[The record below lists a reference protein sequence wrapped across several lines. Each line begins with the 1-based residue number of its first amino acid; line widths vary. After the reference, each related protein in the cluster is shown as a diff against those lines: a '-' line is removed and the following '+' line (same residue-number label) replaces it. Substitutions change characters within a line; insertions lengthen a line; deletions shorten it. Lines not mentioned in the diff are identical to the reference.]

1 MSGNAI
7 VVGNYSYVISPSNNT
22 VLLTV
27 DEIQNVAPGGT
38 GTIRLELWLTT
49 NPWNPSGSNT
59 GYEIAKDQ
67 LAFSTNGT
75 LASGKYFLN
84 ISDTVAYAVHPP
96 AGTYYVT
103 LAVAEYS
110 GVSLS
115 VENGFV
121 IDSANTLP
129 NFLVVDSYGNL
140 SQGGSTTAQPLLPL
154 VVAHDQSVNANASI
168 AASILIASV
177 SDPNNY
183 AITSYAFRDNGT
195 EGGYFSLAG
204 VKQAANAWVKV
215 SAADLSKL
223 TYVGGTGAGS
233 ETVDVAVW
241 DGQWSLYQ
249 TAVVT
254 TKAIGLPVV
263 FVTNASVNANAYIQA
278 SSLIASVSD
287 PNNYAITSYAF
298 RDDGVG
304 GGYFSLSGVKQVAN
318 AWITVSAADLS
329 KLTYVGGTGA
339 GSETVDVAAWDGQ
352 WSLYQTATVT
362 TTPAKNNAPIL
373 TVLNQNVIQN
383 QSIAASTLI
392 ASVTDPNGLSVT
404 AFDFRDDGVGD
415 GYFSLSGVKQAANAW
430 ITVSAADLSKLTYV
444 GGTGAGSETVDVAAW
459 DGQWSYYQTAT
470 ITTIGIAP
478 PVVVVNNQT
487 VNANASFKASNL
499 IASVSDPNNFI
510 ITYFDFR
517 DNGSGGGYFSL
528 NGVKQAASTWINVSA
543 ADLSKLVYVGGAVTG
558 SETVDVAGW
567 DGYVWSPAV
576 TATVITQ
583 STQQVSPPVITGMD
597 HSVNVNASFAA
608 NLLIA
613 SVVDP
618 NHNAITYYDFRDD
631 GVGGGYFS
639 LSGVKQTANTWITV
653 SVTDLSKLLYV
664 GGTAVGNET
673 VDLAAWDGY
682 AWSNVASSKVTTT
695 LLQNLLPI
703 VSVLGQS
710 VNANAYIQASSL
722 IASVSDPN
730 NYAITSYAFRDD
742 GVGGGYFAL
751 MGVKQAANAWIA
763 VSAADLSKLTYVGGT
778 GAGSETVDVA
788 VWDGQWSLYQT
799 ATVTTTLP
807 SLPVVVAHDQSVN
820 ANASIQASSLITSVS
835 DPNNRAITSY
845 EFRDNG
851 DGGGYFS
858 LNGVKQAAHTW
869 IVVSGIDL
877 QKLSYVGGASA
888 STDTVDIQVFNNL
901 TWSNY
906 ATAQVVTTGTSATNP
921 VLALLT
927 DPGIKAD
934 VAANLSGNNLS
945 YAGMLKVLND
955 AAAGGIGASE
965 FADLHTLEAQLN
977 VSNGI
982 AVSSYVAYICD
993 RLVDGDP
1000 WNATWTGGALTT
1012 TTLGNLA
1019 IGTSQNQMTELIQKW
1034 FLGGD
1039 LPAPNFGSAG
1049 TVTYVNSTSPLYNL
1063 TGIPSINDINQGYLG
1078 DCYLLASLAEVAQ
1091 CEPNTIKSMITDN
1104 GNGTYGV
1111 RFYINGNPVFVTVN
1125 TALPV
1130 FSATGAFAA
1139 NSSSAIWSS
1148 LIEKAYVELN
1158 AEPGFLDHPTGNAYN
1173 LINGGFADPISQ
1185 ITGRNVVSYDSS
1197 RYTQTA
1203 WNSLKNIFVTA
1214 IQNNQEVDLASF
1226 GDSTIGGKAALMTGH
1241 MFSGIG
1247 YDSATGEF
1255 VLRNPWGASNGQTW
1269 LTQFEATMAD
1279 IFNTNGVIFVAASG
1293 TNALPQVAS
1302 NLSVDVSTAVG
1313 GFQSGRLNAIS
1324 SLSDS
1329 AAHVQAGLDV
1339 LQTIASAGL
1348 LSSITLTDAVTPVF
1362 SLTSTQLALD
1372 RLALSRIDSNHTFY
1386 ITGNSGNET
1395 IDLSNL
1401 TGKNTID
1408 GVSGT
1413 DTVLYSTSGS
1423 NFSLTKTSTG
1433 FTVTDNIGTN
1443 GTDTLQN
1450 IERIKFSDGGI
1461 ALDVGATQPAGETAL
1476 LLGAVLPGKLVFD
1489 ASKQALLGAVIDL
1502 FDQGYTLQQLSGAV
1516 MRLPI
1521 WDVLTG
1527 KAAPTNT
1534 DIATYLLTNVN
1545 GVSPDATTL
1554 ANAVT
1559 SLNSQPDINHNQ
1571 GDFLWHLAA
1580 SASSQTHV
1588 GLVGLAA
1595 TGLSFGW

>member
-1 MSGNAI
+1 MSGNAV
-7 VVGNYSYVISPSNNT
+7 VVGNYSYSISPSNNT

-27 DEIQNVAPGGT
+27 NEILNVSTGGT
-38 GTIRLELWLTT
+38 GTVRLELWLTT
-49 NPWNPSGSNT
+49 SPWNPSGSNT

-75 LASGKYFLN
+75 LAAGQYFLN

-103 LAVAEYS
+103 LAIAEYS

-115 VENGFV
+115 VDNGFV

-129 NFLVVDSYGNL
+129 NFLVVDIYGNL
-140 SQGGSTTAQPLLPL
+140 SQGSSTTAQPALPV
-154 VVAHDQSVNANASI
+154 VVAHDQTVNANASI

-183 AITSYAFRDNGT
+183 AIT
-195 EGGYFSLAG
+195 
-204 VKQAANAWVKV
+204 
-215 SAADLSKL
+215 
-223 TYVGGTGAGS
+223 
-233 ETVDVAVW
+233 
-241 DGQWSLYQ
+241 
-249 TAVVT
+249 
-254 TKAIGLPVV
+254 
-263 FVTNASVNANAYIQA
+263 AY
-278 SSLIASVSD
+278 D
-287 PNNYAITSYAF
+287 F

-304 GGYFSLSGVKQVAN
+304 GGYFSLSG
-318 AWITVSAADLS
+318 I
-329 KLTYVGGTGA
+329 
-339 GSETVDVAAWDGQ
+339 
-352 WSLYQTATVT
+352 
-362 TTPAKNNAPIL
+362 
-373 TVLNQNVIQN
+373 
-383 QSIAASTLI
+383 
-392 ASVTDPNGLSVT
+392 
-404 AFDFRDDGVGD
+404 
-415 GYFSLSGVKQAANAW
+415 KQAANAW

-444 GGTGAGSETVDVAAW
+444 GGTGAGSETVDVAVWDGQWSQYKTATVTTKAIGLPVVTVTNASVNANAYIQASSLITSVSDPNNYAITSYAFRDDGVGGGYFSLLGVKQAANAWITVSAADLSKLAYVGGSGAGSESVDVAAWDGQWSNYQTATVTTTPPKNNAPVLTVLNQIVIQNQSIAASTLIASVTDPNGLPVTLYDFRDDGVGGGYFSLSGVKQAENTWITVSSADLSKLTYVGGNSGGSETVDVAAW
-459 DGQWSYYQTAT
+459 DGQWSYYKTAT
-470 ITTIGIAP
+470 VTTIGVAP

-487 VNANASFKASNL
+487 VNANAFFKASNL
-499 IASVSDPNNFI
+499 IASVSDPNNFK

-528 NGVKQAASTWINVSA
+528 DGVKQAASAWITVSA
-543 ADLSKLVYVGGAVTG
+543 ADLAKLVYVGGAVTS

-567 DGYVWSPAV
+567 DGYAWSPAA

-583 STQQVSPPVITGMD
+583 SGQQVNPPVITVMD
-597 HSVNVNASFAA
+597 RSVNVNASFAA

-613 SVVDP
+613 SVIDP

-631 GVGGGYFS
+631 GLGGGYFS

-653 SVTDLSKLLYV
+653 SVADLSKLVYV
-664 GGTAVGNET
+664 GGTVAGNET

-695 LLQNLLPI
+695 LPQNLLPI
-703 VSVLGQS
+703 VSVQGQS

-742 GVGGGYFAL
+742 GTDGGYFSL
-751 MGVKQAANAWIA
+751 LGVKQAANAWIT
-763 VSAADLSKLTYVGGT
+763 VSSADLSKLTYVGGS
-778 GAGSETVDVA
+778 GAGTENVDVA
-788 VWDGQWSLYQT
+788 AWDGQWSYYQT

-807 SLPVVVAHDQSVN
+807 SLPIVVAHDQSVN
-820 ANASIQASSLITSVS
+820 TNASIQASILITSKS
-835 DPNNRAITSY
+835 DPNNNAITSY

-851 DGGGYFS
+851 DGGGYLS
-858 LNGVKQAAHTW
+858 LSGVKQAAHTW

-877 QKLSYVGGASA
+877 QKLSYVGGTSA
-888 STDTVDIQVFNNL
+888 GTETVDIKVFNNSA
-901 TWSNY
+901 WSNY
-906 ATAQVVTTGTSATNP
+906 ATAQVVTAGTSATNP

-955 AAAGGIGASE
+955 AASGGIGASE

-1012 TTLGNLA
+1012 TALGNLA
-1019 IGTSQNQMTELIQKW
+1019 TGTSQSQMTELIQKW

-1039 LPAPNFGSAG
+1039 LPAPTFDTTR

-1063 TGIPSINDINQGYLG
+1063 TGIPSINDINQGSLG

-1091 CEPNTIKSMITDN
+1091 CEPDTIKSMITDN

-1125 TALPV
+1125 TFLPV
-1130 FSATGAFAA
+1130 FSANGAFAG
-1139 NSSSAIWSS
+1139 NTSSAIWSS

-1158 AEPGFLDHPTGNAYN
+1158 AEPGFLDHPTGNVYN
-1173 LINGGFADPISQ
+1173 LINGGSADPISQ
-1185 ITGRNVVSYDSS
+1185 ITGRNVVPYDSS
-1197 RYTQTA
+1197 RYTQAA
-1203 WNSLKNIFVTA
+1203 WNSLKNVFITA
-1214 IQNNQEVDLASF
+1214 IQNNQEVDLGSF
-1226 GDSTIGGKAALMTGH
+1226 GDSTIGGKVALVAGH

-1255 VLRNPWGASNGQTW
+1255 VLRNPWGASNGQAW
-1269 LTQFEATMAD
+1269 LTQFEATMVD
-1279 IFNTNGVIFVAASG
+1279 IFNTHGIIFVTAGSAS
-1293 TNALPQVAS
+1293 ALPQVAS

-1313 GFQSGRLNAIS
+1313 SFQSGHLSTIS

-1329 AAHVQAGLDV
+1329 AAHVQASLDV
-1339 LQTIASAGL
+1339 LQTIASSGL
-1348 LSSITLTDAVTPVF
+1348 LSSITLTDAVAPVL

-1372 RLALSRIDSNHTFY
+1372 GLALSRIESNHTFF

-1401 TGKNTID
+1401 MGNNNID
-1408 GVSGT
+1408 GGAGI
-1413 DTVLYSTSGS
+1413 DTVVYGNSRSDSTLIQTS
-1423 NFSLTKTSTG
+1423 NSFSLT
-1433 FTVTDNIGTN
+1433 DNSSSA
-1443 GTDTLQN
+1443 GTDTLLN
-1450 IERIKFSDGGI
+1450 VERIKFSDGGI
-1461 ALDVGATQPAGETAL
+1461 ALDVGATQPAGQSVL
-1476 LLGAVLPGKLVFD
+1476 LLGAVLPGRLVFD
-1489 ASKQALLGAVIDL
+1489 SSKQALLGAAIDL
-1502 FDQGYTLQQLSGAV
+1502 FDQGYSLQTLSGAV

-1521 WDVLTG
+1521 WDILTG
-1527 KAAPTNT
+1527 KATPSNT

-1545 GVSPDATTL
+1545 GVAPDATTL
-1554 ANAVT
+1554 AYAVSALNTET
-1559 SLNSQPDINHNQ
+1559 SFATQ
-1571 GDFLWHLAA
+1571 GNFLWHLAESTA
-1580 SASSQTHV
+1580 SLAHV
-1588 GLVGLAA
+1588 GLVGLAS
-1595 TGLSFGW
+1595 TGLAYG